1 MFDKIWLNGIK
12 LGIFARQLINH
23 KLLNKKKMKKVFFVF
38 AVAAGIAMTACNN
51 KPAEGEAPKTD
62 SAAVT
67 ATTTTATKDSTST
80 TTVSSDSTGAK
91 KDTTATTTTKT
102 EKKVEKKAK

>member
-51 KPAEGEAPKTD
+51 KGTEGEAPKPD
-62 SAAVT
+62 SAA
-67 ATTTTATKDSTST
+67 TTTVTTATKDSTST
-80 TTVSSDSTGAK
+80 TTVTADSTGAK

>member
-51 KPAEGEAPKTD
+51 KPAGDAAASNAD
-62 SAAVT
+62 SIAKAAT
-67 ATTTTATKDSTST
+67 ADSIAKAAAATA
-80 TTVSSDSTGAK
+80 AAA
-91 KDTTATTTTKT
+91 DTTAKAADTTAAAPAA
-102 EKKVEKKAK
+102 KK

>member
-51 KPAEGEAPKTD
+51 KPAEGETAKTD
-62 SAAVT
+62 TA
-67 ATTTTATKDSTST
+67 ATTAVTTATKDSTST
-80 TTVSSDSTGAK
+80 TTTSTDSTGSK
-91 KDTTATTTTKT
+91 KDTATTTTTKT
-102 EKKVEKKAK
+102 EKKVEKKTK

>member
-62 SAAVT
+62 TA
-67 ATTTTATKDSTST
+67 ATTTAVTATKDSTST
-80 TTVSSDSTGAK
+80 TTMSTDSTGSK
-91 KDTTATTTTKT
+91 KDTATTTTTKT